1 MKAYRRHAKK
11 TVKTVKT
18 VKTPKKEL
26 LVGQMSKKTTSQITK
41 SSTATENDKNP
52 TRFGDQLFI
61 NPTISLIESA
71 ANRPVLGR
79 YTLNPG
85 DHVSVSLYGRS
96 KLDQVYTIEESGCI
110 AYNNGNR
117 RLLVEGFHC
126 NEKPL

>member
-1 MKAYRRHAKK
+1 MKVDRRYAKK

-61 NPTISLIESA
+61 NPSISLIESA
-71 ANRPVLGR
+71 ANRPR
-79 YTLNPG
+79 T
-85 DHVSVSLYGRS
+85 R
-96 KLDQVYTIEESGCI
+96 QVYFES
-110 AYNNGNR
+110 R
-117 RLLVEGFHC
+117 RSRLCFFIR
-126 NEKPL
+126 